1 MTSRGILAL
10 LLLALSMGAGA
21 RVSDLHAEIRVAKS
35 GDLTVTERTTV
46 VAPEGRQTSQVTYHA
61 ARRIAFLGDHDA
73 LHWSLKGA
81 ESITAE
87 VILPEGVPARQ
98 IRAEASGRDAQVFVR
113 DGRAA
118 FRSHDGVA
126 IVVRFPKGVV
136 VEPGIAERARWIFS
150 DYFGAVLI
158 GLTLVLTA
166 LTLLQLRKLS
176 RKTRIRGQGR
186 KSLART
192 HARKLA
198 P

>member
-1 MTSRGILAL
+1 MKSVFLAAFL
-10 LLLALSMGAGA
+10 FWVLPAAA
-21 RVSDLHAEIRVAKS
+21 RVADLHAEIRVAKS
-35 GDLTVTERTTV
+35 GELTVTERTTA
-46 VAPEGRQTSQVTYHA
+46 VAPEGRQTRQVTYRA
-61 ARRIAFLGDHDA
+61 ARRIAFLADHDA

-81 ESITAE
+81 ERITAE

-118 FRSHDGVA
+118 FRSHDSVA

-136 VEPGIAERARWIFS
+136 VEPGIAERAHWIFS

-158 GLTLVLTA
+158 GLTLVLTTV
-166 LTLLQLRKLS
+166 TLLQLRKLS
-176 RKTRIRGQGR
+176 RKTRIRGRRR

-192 HARKLA
+192 
-198 P
+198 